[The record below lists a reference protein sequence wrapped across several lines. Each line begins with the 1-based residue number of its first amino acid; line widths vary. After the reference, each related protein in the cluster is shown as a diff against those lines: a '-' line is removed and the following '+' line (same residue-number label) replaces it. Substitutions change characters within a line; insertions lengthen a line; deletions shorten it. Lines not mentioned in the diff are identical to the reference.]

1 VQLFAPLL
9 VFATTEVGLTGG
21 GGKPKLLFWY
31 CQWLCVTVMTK
42 VLRFVV
48 GGCLSL
54 VLLYCG
60 AGMTMGMLLGRNLPA
75 FPFSWVDWLNRPNV
89 PALLDHVINFILA
102 SMVGTIFKDMGRRK
116 AALSK
121 AQDSAI

>member
-1 VQLFAPLL
+1 LHLARFA
-9 VFATTEVGLTGG
+9 ATYVGLTGG
-21 GGKPKLLFWY
+21 HGEPKLLFCGVVSSSW
-31 CQWLCVTVMTK
+31 VTVMTR

-60 AGMTMGMLLGRNLPA
+60 AGMIMVLLLNRSLPA
-75 FPFSWVDWLNRPNV
+75 FPFSWVDWLNRPNL
-89 PALLDHVINFILA
+89 PPLLDHVVNFILA
-102 SMVGTIFKDMGRRK
+102 SMVATVFKDLGRRK

>member
-1 VQLFAPLL
+1 
-9 VFATTEVGLTGG
+9 
-21 GGKPKLLFWY
+21 
-31 CQWLCVTVMTK
+31 MTR

-60 AGMTMGMLLGRNLPA
+60 AGMIMGLVLNRSLPA
-75 FPFSWVDWLNRPNV
+75 FPFSWVDWLNRPNL
-89 PALLDHVINFILA
+89 PPLLDHVVNFILT
-102 SMVGTIFKDMGRRK
+102 SMVGTLFRDMGRRK

-121 AQDSAI
+121 AQNSAI